1 MMGVM
6 SKGVSDPM
14 RICRGRVVVF
24 ARPADE
30 VKRLGTAVQ
39 AVLAKLPVQISLP
52 QAGQQCPSQTP

>member
-14 RICRGRVVVF
+14 RICRGRVTLF

-30 VKRLGTAVQ
+30 VKRLGTTVQ

-52 QAGQQCPSQTP
+52 QAGQQCPNIR